1 MLAVRCD
8 ASVLSFCPFVLSTL
22 PSSGAGGMIDAG
34 GVTYAIDSS
43 LTASLFIIDSS
54 CSS

>member
-8 ASVLSFCPFVLSTL
+8 AFALSFYPFVLSTL
-22 PSSGAGGMIDAG
+22 PSGGAGEMIDAG
-34 GVTYAIDSS
+34 GVIDAIDSS
-43 LTASLFIIDSS
+43 LTSSLSIIDSS